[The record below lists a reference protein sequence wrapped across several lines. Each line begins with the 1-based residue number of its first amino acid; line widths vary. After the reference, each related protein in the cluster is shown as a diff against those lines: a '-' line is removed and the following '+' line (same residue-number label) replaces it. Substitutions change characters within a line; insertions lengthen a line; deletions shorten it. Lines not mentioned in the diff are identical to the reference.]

1 MIRVRRI
8 GHATFDDPRPWHAG
22 RPQRPKV
29 WSREDRSVAGW
40 GPPPTPDY
48 HLDRDE

>member
-1 MIRVRRI
+1 LLDEEL
-8 GHATFDDPRPWHAG
+8 GYFDPRPWHAD

-29 WSREDRSVAGW
+29 WSRDNRALAGW

-48 HLDRDE
+48 HLNHDE